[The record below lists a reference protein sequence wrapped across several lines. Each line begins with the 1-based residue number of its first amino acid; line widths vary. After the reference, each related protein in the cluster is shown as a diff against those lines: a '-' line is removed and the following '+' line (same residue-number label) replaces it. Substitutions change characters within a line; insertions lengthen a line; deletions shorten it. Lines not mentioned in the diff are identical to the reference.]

1 MDITDVITLINHE
14 TEEYAKRAT
23 KAIMDSQYKTGRL
36 SVEQVQGKIGAVNAA
51 RDIRVAILN
60 AIGNVG

>member
-1 MDITDVITLINHE
+1 MDITDVIELIGHE

-23 KAIMDSQYKTGRL
+23 KAVMDSQYKTGRL
-36 SVEQVQGKIGAVNAA
+36 SNEQVQGKIGAVNAA
-51 RDIRVAILN
+51 REIRLNILN